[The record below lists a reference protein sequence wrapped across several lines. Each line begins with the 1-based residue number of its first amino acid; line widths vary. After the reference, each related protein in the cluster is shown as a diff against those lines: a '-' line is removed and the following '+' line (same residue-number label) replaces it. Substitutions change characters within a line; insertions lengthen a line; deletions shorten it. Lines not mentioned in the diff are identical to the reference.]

1 MGNIKVDKQ
10 LLKINNEVIHLD
22 KLALIEVGRQYNE
35 DLGMYRL
42 RVFNSSCM
50 YKDIEGTHTWEEK
63 ELFGLLYHLCQEL
76 NQTHPE
82 FVNFG
87 ISKLVNLS
95 NVVDIK
101 QTTNS
106 KNQAFAE
113 LYFDNSKIKFPIE
126 SKYDYIH
133 LLEDFENYKS
143 NVAEM

>member
-1 MGNIKVDKQ
+1 
-10 LLKINNEVIHLD
+10 
-22 KLALIEVGRQYNE
+22 
-35 DLGMYRL
+35 MYRL

-50 YKDIEGTHTWEEK
+50 HKDIEGTHTWEEK

-101 QTTNS
+101 QTINS

-113 LYFDNSKIKFPIE
+113 LYFANSKIKCPIE
-126 SKYDYIH
+126 SKNDYIH